1 MVIKTGLISRVAFEI
16 FGIQVYW
23 YAVLIVLAIVLGLIW
38 LKVHDGRFGIKFDDI
53 LDFALFVLP
62 ISIICA
68 RLYYV
73 IFSLDYFIDNPGEI
87 FQIKNGGLAIYGG
100 IIGGIITIS
109 IIGKI
114 KKIKILDIT
123 DFIAPV
129 LAICQS
135 IGRWGNYINI
145 EAYGYETSFPIK
157 MEIIENGVTKFVH
170 PTFLYESIC
179 TFIIFIILAILSK
192 KRKFSG
198 EITYIYIICYSFI
211 RFIIEGL
218 RTDSL
223 MFFNCRISQILS
235 LVLFIVFSVILIY
248 NKNKNKQLSKTVEK
262 DRWKVGQNID
272 KYSFFVDGC
281 NKNVVSYIYTNETST
296 HSKEGEMVIC

>member
-1 MVIKTGLISRVAFEI
+1 MIIKTGIIPRVAFEI
-16 FGIQVYW
+16 FGIEVYW
-23 YAVLIVLAIVLGLIW
+23 YAVLIVSAMVLGLVW
-38 LKVHDGRFGIKFDDI
+38 FKVHDRRFGIKFDDI
-53 LDFALFVLP
+53 LDFALFVIP

-73 IFSLDYFIDNPGEI
+73 VFSLDYFIDNLAEI

-100 IIGGIITIS
+100 IIGGVITIA

-114 KKIKILDIT
+114 KKINVLDIT

-129 LAICQS
+129 LALAQS
-135 IGRWGNYINI
+135 IGRLGNYINI
-145 EAYGYETSFPIK
+145 EAYGYETNMPIK
-157 MEIIENGVTKFVH
+157 MEIIENGVAKYVH
-170 PTFLYESIC
+170 PTFLYESIG
-179 TFIIFIILAILSK
+179 TFVIFIILAILSK

-198 EITYIYIICYSFI
+198 EITYIYIICYSII

-235 LVLFIVFSVILIY
+235 LVLFIVFSIILIY
-248 NKNKNKQLSKTVEK
+248 NKNKYKHMSNWVEK
-262 DRWKVGQNID
+262 RRWKVGQNID
-272 KYSFFVDGC
+272 KCSFCVDEYS
-281 NKNVVSYIYTNETST
+281 KNMVLYIYTNETST
-296 HSKEGEMVIC
+296 HSEEGVMVIC